1 MKKEHKKGGVIL
13 KNIYFWEKFQT
24 MAELRFS
31 ALREVFNR
39 DIVEC
44 EPPAKNVSKYFGADV
59 FNLHKMEHY
68 LSKEAF
74 MVVKTAI
81 EEGKSL
87 TRQEADQVAIGLK
100 AWALERG
107 TTHFTH
113 WFHPLTDGTAEKH
126 DSFLEMG
133 DNGHVVENF
142 SGAVLVQSEPD
153 ASSFPSGGIRNTF
166 EARGYTAWDV
176 SSPVFIVGSTLVIP
190 TIFVSYTGEALDY
203 KAPLLK
209 ALSALD
215 KAAVD
220 VCQYFDKDVTKV
232 YATLGVEQ
240 EYFLIDEAVYYARPD
255 LVLAER
261 TLMGHQSSKDQQLA
275 DHYFGSIPER
285 VMYFIK
291 DFECTA
297 NKLGIP
303 VKTRHNEV
311 APNQFECAP
320 IHEEVNLAVDHNQLL
335 MDIMKR
341 VARRHKF
348 RVLFHEKP
356 FAGINGS
363 GKHNNWSMA
372 TNTGVNLLSPG
383 KNPKSNLQFLTFL
396 VNVIKAVHDNNDL
409 IRASVMNETNSY
421 RLGGHEAP
429 PAIISVFLGSY
440 LTEMLESIVRKV
452 TDRKMTPA
460 LKTELK
466 LGIGKIPE
474 ILLDN
479 TDRNRTSPFAFTGN
493 RFEFRAVGSSA
504 NCGAS
509 MIVLNA
515 AVAYQLTK
523 FKAEVDLIIKKGRN
537 KDEAIFQVLKKY
549 ILESEKVLFEGDNY
563 SKAWHEE
570 AARRKLCNIQS
581 VPESLKCYLNP
592 GSKEVLVKSGVFSE
606 KELEGRLEVEFD
618 KFTKKI
624 QIQARVLGD
633 LAINHI
639 VPTAL
644 RYMTVLTD
652 NVKGLKEVF
661 SNSEYERLAGPGKEM
676 IISISDHIASIKKLT
691 NEMIEERKKANVIED
706 SYKKAV
712 AYEKKVK
719 PYLDEIRYHIDKL
732 ELIVDNE
739 IWPLPKYRELL
750 FTR

>member
-1 MKKEHKKGGVIL
+1 
-13 KNIYFWEKFQT
+13 

-39 DIVEC
+39 QPVEF
-44 EPPAKNVSKYFGADV
+44 ETPSKNISRYYGSDV

-68 LSKEAF
+68 LSKDAF
-74 MVVKTAI
+74 RVVKKAI

-87 TRQEADQVAIGLK
+87 TRLEADQVAIGLK
-100 AWALERG
+100 AWALESG
-107 TTHFTH
+107 ATHFTH

-126 DSFLEMG
+126 DGFLEMG
-133 DNGHVVENF
+133 ENGHVIENF

-176 SSPVFIVGSTLVIP
+176 SSPVFIVGNTLCIP

-232 YATLGVEQ
+232 IATLGIEQ
-240 EYFLIDEAVYYARPD
+240 EYFLIDEALYYARPD
-255 LVLAER
+255 IVLADR

-275 DHYFGSIPER
+275 DHYFGSIPKR
-285 VMYFIK
+285 VMHFIK
-291 DFECTA
+291 DFECEA
-297 NKLGIP
+297 HKLGIP

-320 IHEEVNLAVDHNQLL
+320 LHEEVNLAIDHNQLI

-383 KNPKSNLQFLTFL
+383 KNPKTNLQFLTFL
-396 VNVIKAVHDNNDL
+396 VNVVKAVNDSNDM
-409 IRASVMNETNSY
+409 IRASVLNESNSY

-429 PAIISVFLGSY
+429 PAIISVFLGTY
-440 LTEMLESIVRKV
+440 LNNMLDSIVSKV
-452 TDRKMTPA
+452 PEKKMTPEQ
-460 LKTELK
+460 KTELK

-504 NCGAS
+504 NCSAA
-509 MIVLNA
+509 MIALNS
-515 AVAYQLTK
+515 AVAYQLTQ
-523 FKAEVDLIIKKGRN
+523 FKKEVDALIRKGKS
-537 KDEAIFQVLKKY
+537 KDEAIFQVLKKN
-549 ILESEKVLFEGDNY
+549 IIESQRVLFEGDNY
-563 SKAWHEE
+563 SQEWHKE
-570 AARRKLCNIQS
+570 ALKRGLSNNPS
-581 VPESLKCYLNP
+581 VPASLTSYLSP
-592 GSKEVLVKSGVFSE
+592 ASKEVLISTGVFSE
-606 KELEGRLEVEFD
+606 KEIESRVEVEFE
-618 KFTKKI
+618 KFTKKV
-624 QIQARVLGD
+624 QIESRVLGD

-639 VPTAL
+639 IPTAIK
-644 RYMTVLTD
+644 YMTSLIE
-652 NVKGLKEVF
+652 NVKGLKEIF
-661 SNSEYERLAGPGKEM
+661 DEKEYERLSASRKEV
-676 IISISDHIASIKKLT
+676 IVTISDHITNIKKLEF
-691 NEMIEERKKANVIED
+691 EMVEERKKANKISD
-706 SYKKAV
+706 SYKKAL
-712 AYEKKVK
+712 AYEKNVK
-719 PYLDEIRYHIDKL
+719 PYLSSMRYHIDKL

-750 FTR
+750 FTH

>member
-1 MKKEHKKGGVIL
+1 
-13 KNIYFWEKFQT
+13 

-39 DIVEC
+39 EPVEFNRGSKVIS
-44 EPPAKNVSKYFGADV
+44 EYYGENVFD
-59 FNLHKMEHY
+59 LPKMEHF
-68 LSKEAF
+68 LSKEAYK
-74 MVVKTAI
+74 VVKRAI
-81 EEGKSL
+81 NEGKSL
-87 TRQEADQVAIGLK
+87 TRQEADMVATGLK
-100 AWALERG
+100 AWAIG
-107 TTHFTH
+107 KGATHYTH

-126 DSFLEMG
+126 DGFIEPS
-133 DNGHVVENF
+133 DNGHVVEKF
-142 SGAVLVQSEPD
+142 SGEVLVQSEPD

-176 SSPVFIVGSTLVIP
+176 SSPVFIVGSTLCIP

-209 ALSALD
+209 ALSELD
-215 KAAVD
+215 RAAVD

-232 YATLGVEQ
+232 IATLGCEQ
-240 EYFLIDEAVYYARPD
+240 EYFLIDDALYYARPD
-255 LVLAER
+255 IVLAER
-261 TLMGHQSSKDQQLA
+261 TLMGHQSSKDQQLS

-285 VMYFIK
+285 VMAFMEEMEWEAYR
-291 DFECTA
+291 
-297 NKLGIP
+297 LGIP

-320 IHEEVNLAVDHNQLL
+320 IFEEVNLAVDHNQIL

-341 VARRHKF
+341 VGRKHKF

-356 FAGINGS
+356 FGGINGS

-372 TNTGVNLLSPG
+372 TDTGVNLLSPG
-383 KNPKSNLQFLTFL
+383 KNPKTNLQFLTFL
-396 VNVIKAVHDNNDL
+396 INVIKAVNDSNDVL
-409 IRASVMNETNSY
+409 RASVMNESNSY

-429 PAIISVFLGSY
+429 PAIISVFVGSY
-440 LTEMLESIVRKV
+440 LTATLENLARKV
-452 TDRKMTPA
+452 TDKKMTPA
-460 LKTELK
+460 QKTELK

-504 NCGAS
+504 NCSAS

-515 AVAYQLTK
+515 AVAHQLTQ
-523 FKAEVDLIIKKGRN
+523 FKKDVDVIIKKGRN

-549 ILESEKVLFEGDNY
+549 ILESERVLFEGDGY
-563 SKAWHEE
+563 SKEWHKE
-570 AARRKLCNIQS
+570 AVKRGLCNITS
-581 VPESLKCYLNP
+581 VPESISKYLDKQ
-592 GSKEVLVKSGVFSE
+592 SRDVLIGTGVFTA
-606 KELEGRLEVEFD
+606 KELESRVEVEYE
-618 KFTKKI
+618 KFTKKV
-624 QIQARVLGD
+624 QIEARVLGD

-639 VPTAL
+639 VPTAIT
-644 RYMTVLTD
+644 YMTSLIE
-652 NVKGLKEVF
+652 NVKGLRDIF
-661 SNSEYERLAGPGKEM
+661 NDSEFEKLAGARKEM
-676 IISISDHIASIKKLT
+676 IVTISDHISNIKKLV
-691 NEMIEERKKANVIED
+691 NEMVEERKKANVIED
-706 SYKKAV
+706 SYKKAI
-712 AYEKKVK
+712 AYESKVK
-719 PYLDEIRYHIDKL
+719 PYLDEVRYHIDKL

>member
-1 MKKEHKKGGVIL
+1 
-13 KNIYFWEKFQT
+13 

-39 DIVEC
+39 EPVEVIT
-44 EPPAKNVSKYFGADV
+44 PSKVISEYFGENV
-59 FNLHKMEHY
+59 FDLPKMEHY
-68 LSKEAF
+68 LSKEAYKI
-74 MVVKTAI
+74 VKRAI
-81 EEGKSL
+81 DEGKSL
-87 TRQEADQVAIGLK
+87 TRQEANQVATGLK
-100 AWALERG
+100 VWAIDRG
-107 TTHFTH
+107 ATHYTH

-126 DSFLEMG
+126 DGFIEFG
-133 DNGHVVENF
+133 DNGRAVENF
-142 SGAVLVQSEPD
+142 SGEVLVQSEPD

-176 SSPVFIVGSTLVIP
+176 SSPVFIVGTTLCIP

-209 ALSALD
+209 ALSELD
-215 KAAVD
+215 RAAVD
-220 VCQYFDKDVTKV
+220 VCQYFDKDVNKV
-232 YATLGVEQ
+232 YATLGCEQ
-240 EYFLIDEAVYYARPD
+240 EYFLIDEALYYARPD
-255 LVLAER
+255 LMLADR
-261 TLMGHQSSKDQQLA
+261 TMMGHQSSKDQQLS

-285 VMYFIK
+285 VMNFME
-291 DFECTA
+291 DFECEA
-297 NKLGIP
+297 YRLGIP

-320 IHEEVNLAVDHNQLL
+320 IFEEVNLAVDHNQLL
-335 MDIMKR
+335 MDIMRR
-341 VARRHKF
+341 VARKHKF

-383 KNPKSNLQFLTFL
+383 KNPKTNLQFLTFL
-396 VNVIKAVHDNNDL
+396 VNVIKAVYNNNEIL
-409 IRASVMNETNSY
+409 RASVMNESNSY

-429 PAIISVFLGSY
+429 PAIISIFVGTY
-440 LTEMLESIVRKV
+440 LTNMLENIARKV
-452 TDRKMTPA
+452 TDKKMTPA
-460 LKTELK
+460 QKTELK

-504 NCGAS
+504 NCSSS
-509 MIVLNA
+509 MIILNA
-515 AVAYQLTK
+515 AVAHQLTQ
-523 FKAEVDLIIKKGRN
+523 FKKDVDVIIKKGRN

-549 ILESEKVLFEGDNY
+549 ILESEKVLFEGDGY
-563 SKAWHEE
+563 SSEWHKE
-570 AARRKLCNIQS
+570 AKKRGLSNIAS
-581 VPESLKCYLNP
+581 VPESIRTFLSEKSRN
-592 GSKEVLVKSGVFSE
+592 VLIGSGVFTD
-606 KELEGRLEVEFD
+606 KELESRVEVEYE
-618 KFTKKI
+618 KFTKKV
-624 QIQARVLGD
+624 QIEARVLGD

-639 VPTAL
+639 VPTGIT
-644 RYMTVLTD
+644 YMTTLIE
-652 NVKGLKEVF
+652 NVKGLKDVF
-661 SNSEYERLAGPGKEM
+661 NDTEFERLAGARKEV
-676 IISISDHIASIKKLT
+676 IVTISDHISSIKRLV
-691 NEMIEERKKANVIED
+691 NEMIEERKKANAIED
-706 SYKKAV
+706 TYKMAL
-712 AYEKKVK
+712 AYESKVK
-719 PYLDEIRYHIDKL
+719 PYMDEIRIHIDKL

>member
-1 MKKEHKKGGVIL
+1 
-13 KNIYFWEKFQT
+13 

-31 ALREVFNR
+31 ALREVFSR
-39 DIVEC
+39 EPVEF
-44 EPPAKNVSKYFGADV
+44 ETPSKNISKYYGSDV

-74 MVVKTAI
+74 MVVKKAI

-100 AWALERG
+100 AWALESG
-107 TTHFTH
+107 ATHFTH

-126 DSFLEMG
+126 DGFLEMG
-133 DNGHVVENF
+133 DNGHVIENF

-176 SSPVFIVGSTLVIP
+176 SSPVFLVGNTLCIP

-215 KAAVD
+215 RAAVD

-232 YATLGVEQ
+232 FATLGIEQ
-240 EYFLIDEAVYYARPD
+240 EYFLIDEALYYARPD
-255 LVLAER
+255 IVLADR

-275 DHYFGSIPER
+275 DHYFGSIPKR
-285 VMYFIK
+285 VMHFIK
-291 DFECTA
+291 DFECEA
-297 NKLGIP
+297 HKLGIP

-320 IHEEVNLAVDHNQLL
+320 LHEEVNLAIDHNQLL

-383 KNPKSNLQFLTFL
+383 KNPKTNLQFLTFL
-396 VNVIKAVHDNNDL
+396 VNVIKAVNDSNDM
-409 IRASVMNETNSY
+409 IRASVMNESNSY

-429 PAIISVFLGSY
+429 PAIISVFLGTY
-440 LTEMLESIVRKV
+440 LNNMLENIASKV
-452 TDRKMTPA
+452 PEKKMTPEQ
-460 LKTELK
+460 KTELK
-466 LGIGKIPE
+466 LGIGKIPG

-504 NCGAS
+504 NCSAA
-509 MIVLNA
+509 MIALNS
-515 AVAYQLTK
+515 AVTYQLTL
-523 FKAEVDLIIKKGRN
+523 FKKEVDALIRKGKS
-537 KDEAIFQVLKKY
+537 KDEAIFQILKKN
-549 ILESEKVLFEGDNY
+549 IIESQRVLFEGDNY
-563 SKAWHEE
+563 SQEWHKE
-570 AARRKLCNIQS
+570 ALKRGLTNNPS
-581 VPESLKCYLNP
+581 VPESLTSYLAP
-592 GSKEVLVKSGVFSE
+592 ASKEVLISTGVFSE
-606 KELEGRLEVEFD
+606 KEIESRVEVEVE
-618 KFTKKI
+618 KFTKKV
-624 QIQARVLGD
+624 QIESRVLGD

-639 VPTAL
+639 IPTAIK
-644 RYMTVLTD
+644 YMTSLIE
-652 NVKGLKEVF
+652 NVKGLKEIF
-661 SNSEYERLAGPGKEM
+661 DEKEYERLSASRKEV
-676 IISISDHIASIKKLT
+676 IVTISDHITSIKKMEF
-691 NEMIEERKKANVIED
+691 EMVEERKKANKITD
-706 SYKKAV
+706 SYKKAL
-712 AYEKKVK
+712 AYEKNVK
-719 PYLDEIRYHIDKL
+719 PYLDNIRYHIDKL

-750 FTR
+750 FTH

>member
-1 MKKEHKKGGVIL
+1 
-13 KNIYFWEKFQT
+13 

-39 DIVEC
+39 QPVEF
-44 EPPAKNVSKYFGADV
+44 ETPSKNISRYYGSDV

-68 LSKEAF
+68 LSKEAYR
-74 MVVKTAI
+74 VVKKAI

-100 AWALERG
+100 AWALESG
-107 TTHFTH
+107 ATHFTH

-126 DSFLEMG
+126 DGFLEMG
-133 DNGHVVENF
+133 ENGHVIENF

-176 SSPVFIVGSTLVIP
+176 SSPVFIVGNTLCIP

-209 ALSALD
+209 ALYALD

-232 YATLGVEQ
+232 IATLGIEQ
-240 EYFLIDEAVYYARPD
+240 EYFLIDEALYYARPD
-255 LVLAER
+255 IVLADR

-275 DHYFGSIPER
+275 DHYFGSIPKR
-285 VMYFIK
+285 VMHFIK
-291 DFECTA
+291 DFECEA
-297 NKLGIP
+297 HKLGIP

-320 IHEEVNLAVDHNQLL
+320 LHEEVNLAIDHNQLI

-383 KNPKSNLQFLTFL
+383 KNPKTNLQFLTFL
-396 VNVIKAVHDNNDL
+396 VNVVKAVNDNNDM
-409 IRASVMNETNSY
+409 IRASVMNESNSY

-429 PAIISVFLGSY
+429 PAIISVFLGTY
-440 LTEMLESIVRKV
+440 LNNMLDNIVSKV
-452 TDRKMTPA
+452 PEKKMTPEQ
-460 LKTELK
+460 KTELK

-504 NCGAS
+504 NCSAA
-509 MIVLNA
+509 MIALNS
-515 AVAYQLTK
+515 AVAYQLTQ
-523 FKAEVDLIIKKGRN
+523 FKKEVDALIHKGKG
-537 KDEAIFQVLKKY
+537 KDEAIFQILKKN
-549 ILESEKVLFEGDNY
+549 IIESQRVLFEGDNY
-563 SKAWHEE
+563 SQEWHKE
-570 AARRKLCNIQS
+570 ALKRGLSNNPS
-581 VPESLKCYLNP
+581 VPESLTSYLSAA
-592 GSKEVLVKSGVFSE
+592 SKDVLIGTGVFSE
-606 KELEGRLEVEFD
+606 KEIESRVEVEFE
-618 KFTKKI
+618 KFTKKV
-624 QIQARVLGD
+624 QIESRVLGD

-639 VPTAL
+639 IPTAIK
-644 RYMTVLTD
+644 YMTSLIE
-652 NVKGLKEVF
+652 NVKGLKEIF
-661 SNSEYERLAGPGKEM
+661 DEKEYERLSASRKEV
-676 IISISDHIASIKKLT
+676 IVTISDHITNIKKLEY
-691 NEMIEERKKANVIED
+691 EMVEERKKANKISD
-706 SYKKAV
+706 SFKKAL
-712 AYEKKVK
+712 AYEKDVK
-719 PYLDEIRYHIDKL
+719 PYLSSMRYHIDKL

-750 FTR
+750 FTH

>member
-1 MKKEHKKGGVIL
+1 
-13 KNIYFWEKFQT
+13 

-31 ALREVFNR
+31 ALREVFNSQP
-39 DIVEC
+39 VEF
-44 EPPAKNVSKYFGADV
+44 ETPSKNISRYYGSDV

-68 LSKEAF
+68 LSKEAYR
-74 MVVKTAI
+74 VVKKAI

-87 TRQEADQVAIGLK
+87 TRQEAAQGAIGLK
-100 AWALERG
+100 AWALESG
-107 TTHFTH
+107 ATHFTH

-126 DSFLEMG
+126 DGFLEMG
-133 DNGHVVENF
+133 ENGHVIENF

-176 SSPVFIVGSTLVIP
+176 SSPVFIVGNTLCIP

-209 ALSALD
+209 ALYALD

-232 YATLGVEQ
+232 IATLGIEQ
-240 EYFLIDEAVYYARPD
+240 EYFLIDEALYYARPD
-255 LVLAER
+255 IVLADR

-275 DHYFGSIPER
+275 DHYFGSIPKR
-285 VMYFIK
+285 VMHFIK
-291 DFECTA
+291 DFECEA
-297 NKLGIP
+297 HKLGIP

-320 IHEEVNLAVDHNQLL
+320 LHEEVNLAIDHNQLI

-383 KNPKSNLQFLTFL
+383 KNPKTNLQFLTFL
-396 VNVIKAVHDNNDL
+396 VNVVKAVNDNNDM
-409 IRASVMNETNSY
+409 IRASVMNESNSY

-429 PAIISVFLGSY
+429 PAIISVFLGTY
-440 LTEMLESIVRKV
+440 LNNMLDNIVSKV
-452 TDRKMTPA
+452 PEKKMTPEQ
-460 LKTELK
+460 KTELK

-479 TDRNRTSPFAFTGN
+479 TARNRTSPFAFTGN

-504 NCGAS
+504 NCSAA
-509 MIVLNA
+509 MIALNS
-515 AVAYQLTK
+515 AVAYQLTQ
-523 FKAEVDLIIKKGRN
+523 FKKEVDALIHKGKG
-537 KDEAIFQVLKKY
+537 KDEAIFQILKKN
-549 ILESEKVLFEGDNY
+549 IIESQRVLFEGDNY
-563 SKAWHEE
+563 SQEWHKE
-570 AARRKLCNIQS
+570 ALKRGLSNNPS
-581 VPESLKCYLNP
+581 VPESLTSYLSAA
-592 GSKEVLVKSGVFSE
+592 SKNVLIGTGVFSE
-606 KELEGRLEVEFD
+606 KEIESRVEVEFE
-618 KFTKKI
+618 KFTKKV
-624 QIQARVLGD
+624 QIESRVLGD

-639 VPTAL
+639 IPTAIK
-644 RYMTVLTD
+644 YMTSLIE
-652 NVKGLKEVF
+652 NVKGLKEIF
-661 SNSEYERLAGPGKEM
+661 DEKEYERLSASRKEV
-676 IISISDHIASIKKLT
+676 IVTISDHITNIKKLEY
-691 NEMIEERKKANVIED
+691 EMVEERKKANKITD
-706 SYKKAV
+706 SFKKAL
-712 AYEKKVK
+712 AYEKDVK
-719 PYLDEIRYHIDKL
+719 PYLSSMRYHIDKL

-750 FTR
+750 FTH